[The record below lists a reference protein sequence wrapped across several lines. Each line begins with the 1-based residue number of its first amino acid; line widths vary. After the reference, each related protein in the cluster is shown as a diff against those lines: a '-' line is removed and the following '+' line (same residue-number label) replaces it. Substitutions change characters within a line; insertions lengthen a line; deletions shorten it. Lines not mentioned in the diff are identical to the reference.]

1 MKNFDWTRF
10 TKRIAVKAPLSTI
23 YTAWTTAEEL
33 ERWFLEEVKF
43 YDRDKN
49 PITKQQPPENGFTYK
64 WKWHIYDDTM
74 KGRIL
79 EANGKD
85 FFSFTFEGECIVE
98 VRLTTER
105 EYTVVELT
113 HKNIPT
119 DDESK
124 QYVRL
129 GCASGWTFYLINLKS
144 VYEGG
149 LDLRNRDEQ
158 LEIMINN

>member
-1 MKNFDWTRF
+1 MKNFDWTRY
-10 TKRIAVKAPLSTI
+10 TKRIAVRAPLHLI
-23 YTAWTTAEEL
+23 YAAWTTTEEL
-33 ERWFLEEVKF
+33 ERWFLEQVKF
-43 YDRDKN
+43 YDKDN
-49 PITKQQPPENGFTYK
+49 NLTAKQVSAENGAAYE
-64 WKWHIYDDTM
+64 WKWHLYNDIM

-85 FFSFTFEGECIVE
+85 FLRFTFEGESIVE
-98 VRLTTER
+98 VTLTTDR
-105 EYTVVELT
+105 EYTLIELT

-124 QYVRL
+124 QHIRL

-149 LDLRNRDEQ
+149 LDLRNKDEH
-158 LEIMINN
+158 LPVMINN

>member
-1 MKNFDWTRF
+1 MKNFDWTRY
-10 TKRIAVKAPLSTI
+10 TKKIAIKAPLHSI
-23 YTAWTTAEEL
+23 YAAWTTAEEL

-43 YDRDKN
+43 YDRDGN
-49 PITKQQPPENGFTYK
+49 LTGKQVPAENDFTYK
-64 WKWHIYDDTM
+64 WRWHLYDDIM
-74 KGRIL
+74 KGKIL

-85 FFSFTFEGECIVE
+85 FFQFTFEGECIVE
-98 VRLTTER
+98 VKLTTDR
-105 EYTVVELT
+105 DYTLIELT

-124 QYVRL
+124 QYIRL

-149 LDLRNRDEQ
+149 LDLRNKDEQ
-158 LEIMINN
+158 LHVMINN

>member
-1 MKNFDWTRF
+1 MKNFDWTRY
-10 TKRIAVKAPLSTI
+10 TKKIAVKAPIHQI
-23 YTAWTTAEEL
+23 YAAWATAGEL

-43 YDRDKN
+43 YDSDKN
-49 PITKQQPPENGFTYK
+49 LIGKEVPATQNFSYK
-64 WKWHIYDDTM
+64 WKWHLYDDIM
-74 KGRIL
+74 KGKIL

-85 FFSFTFEGECIVE
+85 LVQFTFEGESIVE
-98 VRLTTER
+98 VSLTTDR
-105 EYTVVELT
+105 DYTIIQLT

-124 QYVRL
+124 QYIRL

-149 LDLRNRDEQ
+149 LDLRNKDEG
-158 LEIMINN
+158 LHIMINN

>member
-1 MKNFDWTRF
+1 MKNFDWTRY
-10 TKRIAVKAPLSTI
+10 TKKIAVRAPIHQI
-23 YTAWTTAEEL
+23 YAAWTTAEEL
-33 ERWFLEEVKF
+33 ERWFLEQVKF
-43 YDRDKN
+43 YDKDASPTGRQTAVEK
-49 PITKQQPPENGFTYK
+49 GGSYK
-64 WKWHIYDDTM
+64 WKWHLYDDIM

-85 FFSFTFEGECIVE
+85 FLQFTFEGESVVE
-98 VRLTTER
+98 VKLTPDR
-105 EYTVVELT
+105 DYTLIELT

-124 QYVRL
+124 QYIRL

-149 LDLRNRDEQ
+149 LDLRNKDEH
-158 LEIMINN
+158 LHIMINN